1 MRGDAPAC
9 KQVRRFR
16 FTKWIVDDMAN
27 KTTKKNKVK
36 DEQLDAEIRTAMNQP
51 WIPMRSGY
59 ILITITSI
67 LMAIFTTWQI
77 WPSMEWW
84 KAIGWGLIF
93 GGAIWLIFFGGIL
106 FNRFMRR
113 GSK

>member
-9 KQVRRFR
+9 EQVRRLR
-16 FTKWIVDDMAN
+16 FLLLGCGVMAK
-27 KTTKKNKVK
+27 KTTKNKKGK
-36 DEQLDAEIRTAMNQP
+36 DEQVEAEIRAAMNQP
-51 WIPMRSGY
+51 WLSMRSGF
-59 ILITITSI
+59 ILITLTSI
-67 LMAIFTTWQI
+67 LMAVFTAWQV

-93 GGAIWLIFFGGIL
+93 GGAIWLVFFGGIL